1 MEKII
6 LYIDTLCRGGA
17 ERVMAN
23 LANEFIHDFAEVI
36 MVNDFIVDPK
46 TPQYNISEE
55 IRRYYLRGRLNDNL
69 ITKNI
74 KRIINL
80 RKFIREEKPDIVLS
94 FKGRPNIRMLIATV
108 CLPCI
113 KIVSVRNDPTKE
125 YGDSYLKRKI
135 ANVLFGLADGVVFQ
149 THEALKYF
157 SGRIQKKSTVI
168 WNPVADVFYNVDSEE
183 EKRNIISVG
192 RLEPQKNQVLLID
205 AFAKI
210 ALKYPDEKLL
220 IYGEGSLRNH
230 LQRKIEEL
238 DLSERIMLCGDKES
252 IENALGK
259 GKIFV
264 LPSDYEGMPNA
275 LLEAMAVGLPCI
287 ATDCPCGGPK
297 EIVENGTDG
306 ILVPPKDIMT
316 LAEAIN
322 DLELDDDKRKRLG
335 DSAKRKAE
343 MFRPDSIYR
352 QWMSFMGQFVSK

>member
-183 EKRNIISVG
+183 EKRNI
-192 RLEPQKNQVLLID
+192 
-205 AFAKI
+205 
-210 ALKYPDEKLL
+210 
-220 IYGEGSLRNH
+220 
-230 LQRKIEEL
+230 
-238 DLSERIMLCGDKES
+238 
-252 IENALGK
+252 NA
-259 GKIFV
+259 
-264 LPSDYEGMPNA
+264 
-275 LLEAMAVGLPCI
+275 
-287 ATDCPCGGPK
+287 
-297 EIVENGTDG
+297 
-306 ILVPPKDIMT
+306 
-316 LAEAIN
+316 
-322 DLELDDDKRKRLG
+322 
-335 DSAKRKAE
+335 
-343 MFRPDSIYR
+343 
-352 QWMSFMGQFVSK
+352 